1 MKLIRRLV
9 LCVLLLATLGW
20 QGCARYISAYYNYAA
35 EATTSPNDSA
45 QVITVATFNAGI
57 LYGYI
62 MGRKYF
68 EPTPYSDKRL
78 KLIPYYLRAFNVDVI
93 GFQEVYRIQDKMFLI
108 EALKDLYPYAQYY
121 SKENDFGVGLHNG
134 ELFLSK
140 LPILESTFK
149 LFERNV
155 LSEKALADKGVL
167 SIMVEFNGKKIAI
180 TSVHTTVGG
189 GMFDTE
195 SDRANNIRNK
205 QLLQALHATAA
216 MQADIRIIL
225 GDFNAGPNVS
235 PVNHQLMIDNN
246 YLDTYLEVYEE
257 EGDCITWDP
266 MNRLNYNG
274 YFPSSPPQ
282 RIDNIFIDKD
292 AKQFFEVLEA
302 NVMLREIVLDAG
314 IMRVPLSDH
323 YGYFCRIKVN

>member
-1 MKLIRRLV
+1 MKLVRRFGLWLIV
-9 LCVLLLATLGW
+9 GATCLSA
-20 QGCARYISAYYNYAA
+20 GCARYVTAFYDYSATAQPLPPSNVIS
-35 EATTSPNDSA
+35 
-45 QVITVATFNAGI
+45 VATFNAGI

-78 KLIPYYLRAFNVDVI
+78 KLIPYYLRAFNIDVI
-93 GFQEVYRIQDKMFLI
+93 SFQEVYRIQDKAFLI
-108 EALKDLYPYAQYY
+108 DALKDVYPYAQYY
-121 SKENDFGVGLHNG
+121 TKENDFGVGLHNG

-140 LPILESTFK
+140 LPIIESKFD

-155 LSEKALADKGVL
+155 ISEKALADKGVL
-167 SIMVEFNGKKIAI
+167 TIVVPFNGKRIAL

-195 SDRANNIRNK
+195 ADRTNRIRNK

-216 MQADIRIIL
+216 TQADIRIIL
-225 GDFNAGPNVS
+225 GDFNAGPDVS
-235 PVNHQLMIDNN
+235 EVNYQLMLDNN
-246 YLDTYLEVYEE
+246 YLDTYSEVYQE
-257 EGDCITWDP
+257 EGECITWNP
-266 MNRLNYNG
+266 MNKLNYNG

-292 AKQFFEVLEA
+292 AQQFFEVLEA
-302 NVMLREIVLDAG
+302 NVMLREEVLDAG
-314 IMRVPLSDH
+314 AMRVPLSDH
-323 YGYFCRIKVN
+323 YGYFCRIKVE

>member
-1 MKLIRRLV
+1 MVRLQHTW
-9 LCVLLLATLGW
+9 LLFLLVAACCL
-20 QGCARYISAYYNYAA
+20 QGCAKYVSAYYHHHL
-35 EATTSPNDSA
+35 EATAPLPNS

-93 GFQEVYRIQDKMFLI
+93 GFQEVYRIQDKRFLI

-121 SKENDFGVGLHNG
+121 EKENDFGVGLHNG

-140 LPILESTFK
+140 LPIIESSFS
-149 LFERNV
+149 LFSRNV
-155 LSEKALADKGVL
+155 LSEKALADKGML
-167 SIMVEFNGKKIAI
+167 SVVVQFNNKKIAI
-180 TSVHTTVGG
+180 TNVHTTVGG
-189 GMFDTE
+189 GMYDTE

-205 QLLQALHATAA
+205 QLLQALQRTA
-216 MQADIRIIL
+216 QLDADIRIIL

-235 PVNHQLMIDNN
+235 AVNHQLMLDHN
-246 YLDTYLEVYEE
+246 YLDTYLENYDEE
-257 EGDCITWDP
+257 TDCVTWNP
-266 MNRLNYNG
+266 MNKLNYNG

-282 RIDNIFIDKD
+282 RIDNIFIDK
-292 AKQFFEVLEA
+292 AAHPFFEVLEA
-302 NVMLREIVLDAG
+302 DVMLREEVLDAG
-314 IMRVPLSDH
+314 VMRVPLSDH
-323 YGYFCRIKVN
+323 YGYFCRISIK